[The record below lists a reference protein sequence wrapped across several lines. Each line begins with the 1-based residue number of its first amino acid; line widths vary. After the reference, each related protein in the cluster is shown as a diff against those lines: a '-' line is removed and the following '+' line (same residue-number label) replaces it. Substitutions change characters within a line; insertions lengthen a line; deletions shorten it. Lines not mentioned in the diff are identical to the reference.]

1 MKIYITRTYGSPKY
15 GLLYDSVYRLISNEP
30 SFEIAEAGDTAECI
44 VCVGDLPQEL
54 INHKRQH
61 KTPVIRFLFR
71 SDVAK
76 HFYTDTNL
84 VDYTFWVADLD
95 INILCPYMQTSAKI
109 NVPFDFSPTANDSS
123 TSRPEADIYVNT
135 GEFLY
140 PDSALFKILRTL
152 NRFTSLQIDVCSAND
167 NIKNIVNGNICIA
180 DSSGDIENHVKQ
192 SRMVIGSGYAI
203 LFAIKHHKPF
213 IILGE
218 RGYGGIPTINHI
230 EQFYHEFFQG
240 TIGGRLDGALP
251 ENLVYEDVQN
261 ILNAGELPTADFCK
275 ILSTVS
281 TALQSH
287 ICSTIANVVESQN
300 CTDPASLKFNTDYT
314 IIGGDGRY
322 WLLNRFTRF
331 IEAALDNEHIGILKH
346 FVANDRQASD
356 IPNDNKILSEL
367 VDKRILLKKRKSHP

>member
-15 GLLYDSVYRLISNEP
+15 GLLYDSIYRFISDEA
-30 SFEIAEAGDTAECI
+30 SFEISETCCAVDCI
-44 VCVGDLPQEL
+44 VCIGAPTDMVLD
-54 INHKRQH
+54 HKKQH
-61 KTPVIRFLFR
+61 KTPVVRFLFR
-71 SDVAK
+71 SDISK
-76 HFYTDTNL
+76 YFHTDTKS
-84 VDYTFWVADLD
+84 VDFTFWVTDLD
-95 INILCPYMQTSAKI
+95 INILCPYLQTSAKI
-109 NVPFDFSPTANDSS
+109 DVPFDFSPTANDSS

-180 DSSGDIENHVKQ
+180 DSSCDIENHVKR
-192 SRMVIGSGYAI
+192 SKMVIGSGYAI

-218 RGYGGIPTINHI
+218 RGYGGIPTINNI
-230 EQFYHEFFQG
+230 EQFYNEFFQG

-261 ILNAGELPTADFCK
+261 ILNTDEHPTADFCK
-275 ILSTVS
+275 ILSNISKTMQ
-281 TALQSH
+281 AH
-287 ICSTIANVVESQN
+287 ICDTIANVVESQN

-331 IEAALDNEHIGILKH
+331 IEAALNNEHIGILKH